1 MKVSEAVAARRAVK
15 WFDAGHRMPEQTFRD
30 LMELAIL
37 APTAFNIQNWRF
49 VRVTDPEQRKRIRAV
64 AWDQAQVTD
73 ASELLVLCFDSRA
86 WAREPARYWRNAP
99 REVQDFL
106 VPAIDAYYRDRPQV
120 ERDEGMRSCG
130 LIGQTIMLLAKELG
144 YDSCP
149 MDGFDYAAVG
159 DIVEL
164 PADHEVAFM
173 IAIGKGTKEPWPK
186 PGQLPLD
193 DVMVENRFAG

>member
-1 MKVSEAVAARRAVK
+1 MNVAEAVAARRAVK
-15 WFDAGHRMPEQTFRD
+15 WYDPAHKMPEDVFHR
-30 LMELAIL
+30 LMSQALL

-49 VRVTDPEQRKRIRAV
+49 VRVTDPEQRQAIRAV

-86 WAREPARYWRNAP
+86 WDRQPARYWRNAP
-99 REVQDFL
+99 QEVQDFL
-106 VPAIDAYYRDRPQV
+106 LPALAEYYKDKPQV

-130 LIGQTIMLLAKELG
+130 LIGMTIMLLAKELG

-159 DIVEL
+159 RLINL

-173 IAIGKGTKEPWPK
+173 IAIGKGIKDPWPK
-186 PGQLPLD
+186 PGQLALD
-193 DVMVENRFAG
+193 EVLVENRF

>member
-1 MKVSEAVAARRAVK
+1 MHVSEAITGRRAIK
-15 WFDAGHRMPEQTFRD
+15 WYDPDHRMPEGTFRR
-30 LMELAIL
+30 LMESALL

-49 VRVTDPEQRKRIRAV
+49 VRVTAPEQREAIRAV

-73 ASELLVLCFDSRA
+73 ASELLVLCFDTKA

-99 REVQDFL
+99 QEVQDFL
-106 VPAIDAYYRDRPQV
+106 LPALAGYYRDKPQV

-130 LIGQTIMLLAKELG
+130 IVGMTIMLMAKELG

-149 MDGFDYAAVG
+149 MDGFDYDAVG
-159 DIVEL
+159 TLIGL
-164 PADHEVAFM
+164 PSDHEIAFM
-173 IAIGKGTKEPWPK
+173 IAIGKGIKEPWPK

-193 DVMVENRFAG
+193 EVMTENRF